1 MYTSDISAQDPT
13 INGFPNDCKQH
24 NVLVPRMAGRVE
36 PSAASATANEY
47 SRPLAASD
55 DRQE

>member
-1 MYTSDISAQDPT
+1 
-13 INGFPNDCKQH
+13 
-24 NVLVPRMAGRVE
+24 MAGRVE